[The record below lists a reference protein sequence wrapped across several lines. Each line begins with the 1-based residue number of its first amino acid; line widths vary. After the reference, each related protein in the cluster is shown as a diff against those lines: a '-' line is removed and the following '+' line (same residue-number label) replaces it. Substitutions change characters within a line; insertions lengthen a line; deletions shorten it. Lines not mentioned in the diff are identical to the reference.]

1 MQRDNTHQIE
11 PSQPFFVDSRPLGKY
26 DPGTNYGEPE
36 CDRYYA
42 DPVTPAEITWAA
54 HSDEPGIVTTIAYS
68 PVTGEALGVVA
79 IMPDG
84 AVRAS
89 RACAGGVLAT
99 EAAVALLRGEGDP
112 WATSVYWEAD
122 PFGDEPYERQ
132 AGSIYV
138 LQGVEAFLAAAQG
151 SPREAVIGV
160 MRVDASVRA
169 MLRRVLPEGWG
180 LVCDASVVE
189 AVLS

>member
-1 MQRDNTHQIE
+1 MDNTRTIE
-11 PSQPFFVDSRPLGKY
+11 SVQPFLVDSRALGKY
-26 DPGTNYGEPE
+26 DPARNYGEPE
-36 CDRYYA
+36 AEVYYA
-42 DPVTPAEITWAA
+42 DPVSPAEITWAA
-54 HSDEPGIVTTIAYS
+54 HGDEPGIVTTIAYS

-79 IMPDG
+79 VMPDG
-84 AVRAS
+84 AVKAS

-122 PFGDEPYERQ
+122 PFGDAPHGRQ

-138 LQGVEAFLAAAQG
+138 LLGVEAFLAAAQG

-169 MLRRVLPEGWG
+169 MLRRVLPAGWTLQLCG
-180 LVCDASVVE
+180 EIAK